1 MDIGDGIEGMAF
13 EGDEFSVAS
22 IVCDT
27 RDGELAIVVAQA
39 GEEIDVRWFSK
50 PLEIHRGK
58 AIDFAPVDGR
68 RLACV
73 GFVADSLESDESHM
87 AKAIA
92 QVGELFT
99 ALPPDFIDLIRG
111 TYEIS

>member
-1 MDIGDGIEGMAF
+1 MAF
-13 EGDEFSVAS
+13 EGDMFLVAS

-39 GEEIDVRWFSK
+39 GEEVDVRWFSN
-50 PLEIHRGK
+50 PLEIRRGK

-73 GFVADSLESDESHM
+73 RFVADSLENDEAHT

-92 QVGELFT
+92 QVGKLFT
-99 ALPPDFIDLIRG
+99 VLPPDFIDLIRG
-111 TYEIS
+111 T